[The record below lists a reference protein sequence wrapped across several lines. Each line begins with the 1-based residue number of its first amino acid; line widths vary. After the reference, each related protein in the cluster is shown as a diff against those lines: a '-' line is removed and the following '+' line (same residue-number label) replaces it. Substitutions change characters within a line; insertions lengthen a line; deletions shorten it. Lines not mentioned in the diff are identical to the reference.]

1 MTEEQKQP
9 NENVGEV
16 EELRAKCEEY
26 LNGWK
31 RAKADL
37 VNLQNEMARER
48 ERWAKFAASGL
59 LERMLPVLDTLE
71 AAAAHAPELSD
82 VVRKFA
88 DALKVEGVAEIGAEG
103 KYDHALHDV
112 IGREK
117 REGVEEDT
125 IIVVAQKGYML
136 HDKVLRPA
144 KVIIAQ

>member
-1 MTEEQKQP
+1 MDENQKQS
-9 NENVGEV
+9 NENSAEI
-16 EELRAKCEEY
+16 EELRAKCDEY

-31 RAKADL
+31 RAKADMT
-37 VNLQNEMARER
+37 NLQNDMARER

-88 DALKVEGVAEIGAEG
+88 DALKVEGVAEIKAEG

-117 REGVEEDT
+117 REGIEEDM
-125 IIVVAQKGYML
+125 IVVVAQKGYML

-144 KVIIAQ
+144 KVIIAE